1 MFARRIGTFMKNTG
15 KYAALAAKGA
25 AMGAANV
32 IPGVSGGTIAFI
44 TGIYEELIDSIKSF
58 DVTAL
63 KLALGFKVRE
73 FAAHTNLAFLIPLF
87 AGIGISI
94 FSLAKLLEYCF
105 VNHEALTMAFFFG
118 LIVASVYLVGKQID
132 KWDGPAIG
140 MLAVGTAIAVSIA
153 FLKPAE
159 PNPNPIWVFICGIV
173 AISSMILPGLSGS
186 YVLLIMGNYL
196 LVLSAIGDL
205 ALGILIPMALGCAV
219 GLVVFSHVLS
229 YVFKHFRNGTI
240 GLLTGFVFGSLAI
253 IWPWKN
259 KVYLTDENGVEIL
272 KRGTEKI
279 VSGYE
284 WFMPGID
291 GLFFGAIGLMLV
303 GAAAVVVIGKFD
315 DEKSAKSVAGET
327 SAHE

>member
-1 MFARRIGTFMKNTG
+1 MKNTG

-58 DVTAL
+58 DVKAL
-63 KLALGFKVRE
+63 KLALGFKVRD
-73 FAAHTNLAFLIPLF
+73 FAAHTNLSFLVPVF
-87 AGIGISI
+87 AGIGVSI

-105 VNHEALTMAFFFG
+105 VNHESLTMAFFFG

-132 KWDGPAIG
+132 KWDAAAIG
-140 MLAVGTAIAVSIA
+140 MLAVGAGIAVGIA

-159 PNPNPIWVFICGIV
+159 ANENPIWVFICGIV

-205 ALGILIPMALGCAV
+205 ALGILIPMALGCGV

-253 IWPWKN
+253 IWPWKE
-259 KVYLTDENGVEIL
+259 KVYLTDENGAVIL
-272 KRGTEKI
+272 KRGVEKI

-284 WFMPGID
+284 WFAPPID
-291 GLFFGAIGLMLV
+291 GPFFGALFGVCADQGRRWL
-303 GAAAVVVIGKFD
+303 
-315 DEKSAKSVAGET
+315 
-327 SAHE
+327 

>member
-1 MFARRIGTFMKNTG
+1 MKNTG

-58 DVTAL
+58 DVKAL
-63 KLALGFKVRE
+63 KLALGFKVRD
-73 FAAHTNLAFLIPLF
+73 FAAHTNLSFLVPVF
-87 AGIGISI
+87 AGIGVSI

-105 VNHEALTMAFFFG
+105 VNHESLTMAFFFG

-132 KWDGPAIG
+132 KWDAAAIG
-140 MLAVGTAIAVSIA
+140 MLAVGAGIAVGIA

-159 PNPNPIWVFICGIV
+159 ANENPIWVFICGIV

-205 ALGILIPMALGCAV
+205 ALGILIPMALGCGV

-253 IWPWKN
+253 IWPWKE
-259 KVYLTDENGVEIL
+259 KVYLTDENGAVIL
-272 KRGTEKI
+272 KRGVEKI

-284 WFMPGID
+284 WFAPPID
-291 GLFFGAIGLMLV
+291 GPFFGALALMLV
-303 GAAAVVVIGKFD
+303 GVAAVVIIGRY
-315 DEKSAKSVAGET
+315 DEQKPGKEPEAEETPAK
-327 SAHE
+327 

>member
-1 MFARRIGTFMKNTG
+1 MKNTG
-15 KYAALAAKGA
+15 RHAALVAKGA

-58 DVTAL
+58 DVKAL
-63 KLALGFKVRE
+63 KLALGFKVKE
-73 FAAHTNLAFLIPLF
+73 FAAHTNLSFLIPLF
-87 AGIGISI
+87 AGIGVSI

-105 VNHEALTMAFFFG
+105 VNHETLTMAFFFG

-132 KWDGPAIG
+132 KWDAPALG
-140 MLAVGTAIAVSIA
+140 MLVVGTAIAVSIA

-159 PNPNPIWVFICGIV
+159 PNPNPIWIFICGIV

-196 LVLSAIGDL
+196 LIIGAIGDL
-205 ALGILIPMALGCAV
+205 NLRLLVPMAAGCVV

-259 KVYLTDENGVEIL
+259 KVHLKGENGVEIL
-272 KRGTEKI
+272 KRGTEKV

-284 WFMPGID
+284 WFMPAID
-291 GLFFGAIGLMLV
+291 GLFFGALGLMVV
-303 GAAAVVVIGKFD
+303 GAAAVILIGKFD
-315 DEKSAKSVAGET
+315 DQKSATGKIEEKPA
-327 SAHE
+327 

>member
-1 MFARRIGTFMKNTG
+1 MKNTG

-58 DVTAL
+58 DVKAL

-73 FAAHTNLAFLIPLF
+73 FAAHTNLTFLVPVF

-94 FSLAKLLEYCF
+94 FSLAKLLEFCF
-105 VNHEALTMAFFFG
+105 VNHETLTMAFFFG

-132 KWDGPAIG
+132 KWDASAIG

-159 PNPNPIWVFICGIV
+159 ANANPVWIFICGIV

-196 LVLSAIGDL
+196 LVLGAIGDL
-205 ALGILIPMALGCAV
+205 AFGILIPMALGCAV
-219 GLVVFSHVLS
+219 GLVAFSHVLS

-259 KVYLTDENGVEIL
+259 KVYMKDANGVEIL

-284 WFMPGID
+284 WFVPTVD
-291 GLFFGAIGLMLV
+291 GMFFAALGLMLV
-303 GAAAVVVIGKFD
+303 GAAAVIVIGKFD
-315 DEKSAKSVAGET
+315 EQKSAKGGTGET
-327 SAHE
+327 PEP